1 MFVQAKCSS
10 TKERFKLK
18 VFDICCCSVLPV
30 LVSRVSP
37 QASENNFVRR
47 VPIHNDSRYLVL
59 AGKGNQKCYES
70 PLRKC
75 YERSPSH
82 QT

>member
-1 MFVQAKCSS
+1 MIGVAVDTKKCKNYWA
-10 TKERFKLK
+10 TA
-18 VFDICCCSVLPV
+18 V